1 MVVGRI
7 YLQKKVA
14 KTWYLFFSFF
24 LMCITIWGNE
34 FNFFLHKRVINSA
47 RRVKIDP
54 KVGTFCRIGIRDLA
68 ILGVKKVVFWR
79 FSKLFWSC
87 LGSV

>member
-1 MVVGRI
+1 
-7 YLQKKVA
+7 
-14 KTWYLFFSFF
+14 
-24 LMCITIWGNE
+24 MCITIWGNE

-68 ILGVKKVVFWR
+68 ILGHFGRQKSRILAIFKVVLD
-79 FSKLFWSC
+79 LFRKC
-87 LGSV
+87 LGIVLV